1 MYQQPGVPP
10 HLTSRPQS
18 RCGSRVT
25 YSSFVAD
32 ASMDGMDGIDLD
44 ESMAEGDNDDDD
56 DTNLLDA
63 AVTNRNQ

>member
-1 MYQQPGVPP
+1 M
-10 HLTSRPQS
+10 
-18 RCGSRVT
+18 T
-25 YSSFVAD
+25 YSSYVAD

>member
-1 MYQQPGVPP
+1 MGWTG
-10 HLTSRPQS
+10 LT
-18 RCGSRVT
+18 
-25 YSSFVAD
+25 
-32 ASMDGMDGIDLD
+32 LD